1 MSVLLEGRSYRP
13 FKSSEEYLI
22 AMKEDLAEWLNAL
35 YPELRINLDNFMDRL
50 DTGVA
55 LCKHA
60 NNVRKYAGDYVARRQ
75 ARKMPMT
82 RSITSLALPMS
93 QVGDMPYLPNAKA
106 GTFFARD
113 NVSNFIDWCRNS
125 LGIIECLLFETED
138 LIMRKNERHVIL
150 CLLEVARRGA
160 KFGMLAPLL
169 VQMERQIDREIAA
182 ENKAA
187 NGADNEESDD
197 EYEEEPCL
205 IYGPQ
210 PQIVTNDLKTLH
222 ELVRDIVEECT
233 CPTQFPMIHVA
244 EGKYRIGDT
253 KVTIY
258 VRVLRSHVMVRV
270 GGGWDTLSH
279 YLEKHD
285 PCRCRNSHRSMV
297 SAKLIQ
303 KAGGSFDLGNAQVHY
318 ERSSPPRTRRSSAS
332 SVGSVQNLQS
342 AQLHAPPRS
351 ISSNRSRSPTPHRPT
366 AGSKQQQQHQL
377 QSSDELKKRSR
388 SPTPHRKLLASP
400 NQHQADLAKQRS
412 RSPTPRANLRSRSP
426 TPRKNIDSF
435 KRNANEEA
443 RSPPYHG
450 KLQENGR
457 ESGLKVPGEFTKR
470 YIVEGGVARRAVEKD
485 DTPKYEP
492 SIYNYKCSEDSS
504 GSRSPTPS
512 KEEQPP
518 IETFGKDTTANTQ
531 KSPHGDG
538 EHSDNC
544 SEVSDEGYR
553 SLGALQSST
562 ANGNSASTQSS
573 PTVADCQK
581 QPPKT
586 ESEEKSGVETDS
598 IETGLR
604 KVIRKDRLASPLRVS
619 SPSRSVASSSTGD
632 RTPRAGSV
640 VRENSNLSKTS
651 SGSKTPKD
659 SNSSP
664 EGSPLNRGGSIRK
677 GNGSYGTVRK
687 STPTGS
693 LSKALSPTP
702 IPNSTKTSVGGSATW
717 NGRQTR
723 RRASIQTDTFL
734 DPRSTPATCTST
746 PSFSRKSPGRQSLQS
761 RPNMNGIQY
770 DRNGRRIRG
779 SATGTASL
787 QSSPTKVTN
796 PLLDQIL
803 QKLGDLKDERQMV
816 QKLQGLLRDY
826 QASSTDGAANMDFAK
841 MWVDS
846 NGTMTVPQDV
856 QVSVTPRKDP
866 KPQEGCSRIP
876 VPRTVSYKRPM
887 SVASDSV

>member
-1 MSVLLEGRSYRP
+1 
-13 FKSSEEYLI
+13 
-22 AMKEDLAEWLNAL
+22 
-35 YPELRINLDNFMDRL
+35 MD
-50 DTGVA
+50 
-55 LCKHA
+55 
-60 NNVRKYAGDYVARRQ
+60 
-75 ARKMPMT
+75 
-82 RSITSLALPMS
+82 
-93 QVGDMPYLPNAKA
+93 
-106 GTFFARD
+106 
-113 NVSNFIDWCRNS
+113 
-125 LGIIECLLFETED
+125 
-138 LIMRKNERHVIL
+138 
-150 CLLEVARRGA
+150 
-160 KFGMLAPLL
+160 
-169 VQMERQIDREIAA
+169 
-182 ENKAA
+182 
-187 NGADNEESDD
+187 
-197 EYEEEPCL
+197 
-205 IYGPQ
+205 
-210 PQIVTNDLKTLH
+210 
-222 ELVRDIVEECT
+222 VRDIVEECT

-342 AQLHAPPRS
+342 AQLHTPRS
-351 ISSNRSRSPTPHRPT
+351 ISSNRSRSPTPHRLT
-366 AGSKQQQQHQL
+366 ANSKPQHQQQ
-377 QSSDELKKRSR
+377 SCDEQKKRSR

-400 NQHQADLAKQRS
+400 NHQVDLAKQRS

-435 KRNANEEA
+435 RKNANEEPT
-443 RSPPYHG
+443 RSPTYQG
-450 KLQENGR
+450 KSQENGR

-470 YIVEGGVARRAVEKD
+470 YVVEGGVARRAVERD

-492 SIYNYKCSEDSS
+492 SIYNYKCSGEDSS

-512 KEEQPP
+512 KEEHSALD
-518 IETFGKDTTANTQ
+518 TFGKDNTTNAP

-553 SLGALQSST
+553 SLGAVQSFI
-562 ANGNSASTQSS
+562 ANGNSASTQGS
-573 PTVADCQK
+573 PTVADYQK
-581 QPPKT
+581 QSPKA
-586 ESEEKSGVETDS
+586 EPEERSGVETDS

-604 KVIRKDRLASPLRVS
+604 KVVRKERLASPLRVS

-632 RTPRAGSV
+632 RTPRASSIA
-640 VRENSNLSKTS
+640 RENSNLSKAS

-664 EGSPLNRGGSIRK
+664 EGSPLNRGGTIRNK
-677 GNGSYGTVRK
+677 ANGSYGTLRK
-687 STPTGS
+687 SPPTGS
-693 LSKALSPTP
+693 LNKVMSPITTSQLSKTP
-702 IPNSTKTSVGGSATW
+702 VSGSATW

-723 RRASIQTDTFL
+723 RRASIQADTFL
-734 DPRSTPATCTST
+734 DPRSGPATCVTT

-761 RPNMNGIQY
+761 RPSPNLGVQY
-770 DRNGRRIRG
+770 DRNGRRIRT
-779 SATGTASL
+779 STTGTASL

-803 QKLGDLKDERQMV
+803 QKLGDLKDEREMV

-826 QASSTDGAANMDFAK
+826 QTSSTDAPADMDFAK
-841 MWVDS
+841 MWVDT
-846 NGTMTVPQDV
+846 NGTMTVPHDV

-876 VPRTVSYKRPM
+876 VPRALSYKRPM